1 MSMLGLDFD
10 VSAAR
15 FPNVLRGPFARN
27 KGPRFFV
34 IFSSMEIIFSSMEI
48 LLAERLQACILATFV
63 QLRVGLS
70 GTAPLEE

>member
-1 MSMLGLDFD
+1 MRMLGLDFD

-34 IFSSMEIIFSSMEI
+34 FFSSMEI

>member
-34 IFSSMEIIFSSMEI
+34 IFSSMEI
-48 LLAERLQACILATFV
+48 LLAERLQACILATLV